1 MTVDIAAVR
10 RQFPIFAAQPAP
22 FHYLDNAAT
31 GQICAAAAEA
41 LMAYETTARANV
53 KRGVYRLADAATNA
67 FAEARSRIAAYLNA
81 ADPAE
86 VSFTS
91 GTTLALNIAANGLA
105 GRLRAGDEILVSELE
120 HHSNIVPWQIAAGRV
135 GAVVR
140 AIPVTNEGRLD
151 LDRLGEVLGER
162 TRIVAVTHAS
172 NVTGAVTDVARLRD
186 AVRGFGALL
195 VLDGA
200 QRAPHGPLDVQALG
214 CDAYAISGHKMFGA
228 TGAGALW
235 LRGELGRELAPLL
248 GGGEMIR
255 KVSIERTT
263 YAPPP
268 HRFEAGTPAIGPCI
282 AMGAAAAWLM
292 RQDWIALAEHELRL
306 TGRLLDGLSAMPG
319 VRLYGPPGLQG
330 RLGVVAFDVEGIH
343 AHDVCQMLDG
353 HGIALRG
360 GHHCAQ
366 PLMDRFDVAATARAS
381 LAPYNDDADVD
392 ALLNGLDDTIRR
404 LA

>member
-1 MTVDIAAVR
+1 MTVDVGAIRA
-10 RQFPIFAAQPAP
+10 QFPIFAAQAGL

-41 LMAYETTARANV
+41 LLAYETTARANV

-67 FAEARSRIAAYLNA
+67 FAEARGRVAAYLNA
-81 ADPAE
+81 ADASE
-86 VSFTS
+86 VAFTS
-91 GTTLALNIAANGLA
+91 GTTLALNIAANGLV
-105 GRLRAGDEILVSELE
+105 GRLRPGDEILISELE

-140 AIPVTNEGRLD
+140 AIPVTDEGRLD
-151 LDRLGEVLGER
+151 LDRLGDVLGER

-172 NVTGAVTDVARLRD
+172 NVTGAVTDVARLGEAAR
-186 AVRGFGALL
+186 AVGALL

-200 QRAPHGPLDVQALG
+200 QRAPHGPIDVQALG

-235 LRGELGRELAPLL
+235 LRGDLGRELQPLL

-255 KVSIERTT
+255 RVTIERTT

-292 RQDWIALAEHELRL
+292 RQDWTALAGHELRL
-306 TGRLLDGLSAMPG
+306 TGRILDGLATIPG
-319 VRLYGPPGLQG
+319 VRVFGPGGLQG
-330 RLGVVAFDVEGIH
+330 RLGVVAFDVEGVH
-343 AHDVCQMLDG
+343 AHDVSQMLDG
-353 HGIALRG
+353 HGVALRG

-392 ALLNGLDDTIRR
+392 ALLSGLEDTIRR